1 MSAIILPIANDEV
14 APGEGALRQC
24 MTLCCTTLFLS
35 EFPSFFGPLSNMNSP
50 TKSPSEFI
58 AWARTPA
65 GPRWISEAV
74 TDGTNFCNSLTEI
87 MWRELIMEED
97 MFNENY
103 KEK

>member
-14 APGEGALRQC
+14 APGEGAFRQC
-24 MTLCCTTLFLS
+24 ITRCWTTLFLF

-65 GPRWISEAV
+65 GPRRISEAV
-74 TDGTNFCNSLTEI
+74 TDGTNFCSSLTEI
-87 MWRELIMEED
+87 VRRELIIKGD
-97 MFNENY
+97 MFQENY
-103 KEK
+103 NS